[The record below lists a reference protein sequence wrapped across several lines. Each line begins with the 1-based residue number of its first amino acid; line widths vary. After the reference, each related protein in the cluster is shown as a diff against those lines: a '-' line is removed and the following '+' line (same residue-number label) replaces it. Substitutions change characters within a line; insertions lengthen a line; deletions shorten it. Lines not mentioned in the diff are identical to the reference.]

1 MCRLM
6 PVMHER
12 CTRQT
17 KRLFGCHIDTAPS
30 LTVEKA
36 EPVCPWLPPGA
47 MPGREVPAKA
57 RRRGHPRGHLATM
70 MGTDLVPDAMTRL
83 ARCCTLPVQ
92 RCQRGDALLR
102 AVAVITRPSD
112 LTRPR
117 SPGGK
122 PLPGASPRVFRLQAV
137 GPGGPRRSWAR
148 PRRPR
153 GLRVHRQPPLLLA
166 TWPRG
171 ARDQRGDRGIARGGS
186 GRLGMASQLM
196 APGLQLMG
204 RQNPPPRGGREVRD
218 DGLRKERGCPCR
230 ALPRGPAAAEESGA
244 RAGQTDH
251 GARDLRGKKRP
262 EPRGR
267 GRQPGPLHAGREP
280 AWPLG
285 APRSVGRPQPGPPGF
300 ARASPPRGE
309 GASPAGPARP
319 RGGSPVATAPR
330 SGALRGRGPW
340 AMKTAGRVPSRSPPS
355 RAVMTGP
362 EIPAG
367 VLKVKPMWRGFH
379 DELY

>member
-102 AVAVITRPSD
+102 AVAVITRPID
-112 LTRPR
+112 LPRPR

-137 GPGGPRRSWAR
+137 GPGVGPGGPRRSWAR

-153 GLRVHRQPPLLLA
+153 RAGRAQARRTTGRA
-166 TWPRG
+166 TS
-171 ARDQRGDRGIARGGS
+171 GGKS
-186 GRLGMASQLM
+186 ALSPAAGGVSQALSTLGE
-196 APGLQLMG
+196 
-204 RQNPPPRGGREVRD
+204 N
-218 DGLRKERGCPCR
+218 
-230 ALPRGPAAAEESGA
+230 PRGPLAPHAPLDAHSRGPL
-244 RAGQTDH
+244 G
-251 GARDLRGKKRP
+251 LRGPRRP
-262 EPRGR
+262 EAKALPPPG
-267 GRQPGPLHAGREP
+267 QPGRE
-280 AWPLG
+280 G
-285 APRSVGRPQPGPPGF
+285 GRPWPPLQGLALF
-300 ARASPPRGE
+300 GGE
-309 GASPAGPARP
+309 GHGP
-319 RGGSPVATAPR
+319 
-330 SGALRGRGPW
+330 
-340 AMKTAGRVPSRSPPS
+340 
-355 RAVMTGP
+355 
-362 EIPAG
+362 
-367 VLKVKPMWRGFH
+367 
-379 DELY
+379 